1 MSFKFGAS
9 KCHPLSSLGREQ
21 CETHMDGDNYPC
33 YWRLPGAKD
42 CWGRNDSQSRKSRY
56 LNKSYPYD
64 GSSPSMSSMMS
75 GPPPLPPRPA
85 GYTPSYPPQQE
96 RGIYNCVGRSQSDCG
111 SNPNC
116 DWQQKARRC
125 IRKAGH
131 VGGTQYAGPMG
142 PMSFGKKRYHVVG
155 SPCNLKP
162 ARVCKSNPNCTSTKR
177 GCRRR
182 AGTKKGLI
190 YEGPSLAS
198 FGKKRY
204 NVPGSICNRK
214 PKKICKSNPNC
225 SYTKRGCRRRKG
237 TKKGIVY
244 EGPSLQGFGKKR
256 YNVPGSICNRK
267 SKKVC
272 KSNPNCTST
281 KRGCR
286 RRAGTK
292 KGIVYEGP
300 SLPGFGKSH
309 SIRSVSSDIKALMKM

>member
-9 KCHPLSSLGREQ
+9 KCQPFTSLGREQ
-21 CETHMDGDNYPC
+21 CETHMDGDDYQC

-56 LNKSYPYD
+56 LNKNHPYD
-64 GSSPSMSSMMS
+64 GSSPSMMSS
-75 GPPPLPPRPA
+75 PPPLPPRPS
-85 GYTPSYPPQQE
+85 GYMPTYPQQE
-96 RGIYNCVGRSQSDCG
+96 ARGMYDCVGRNKSACG

-142 PMSFGKKRYHVVG
+142 PMSFGKKRYNVPG

-162 ARVCKSNPNCTSTKR
+162 KRVCRSNPNCTSTKR

-182 AGTKKGLI
+182 KGTKKGPI
-190 YEGPSLAS
+190 YEGPSLAG
-198 FGKKRY
+198 FGKKKRY
-204 NVPGSICNRK
+204 NVPGSPCNRK

-225 SYTKRGCRRRKG
+225 SYTTRGCRRRKG
-237 TKKGIVY
+237 TKKGPI
-244 EGPSLQGFGKKR
+244 
-256 YNVPGSICNRK
+256 
-267 SKKVC
+267 
-272 KSNPNCTST
+272 
-281 KRGCR
+281 
-286 RRAGTK
+286 
-292 KGIVYEGP
+292 YEGP

-309 SIRSVSSDIKALMKM
+309 SLRSVSSDIKALMKM